1 MNYLTRA
8 PVEIGKTFGSPFA
21 EGGKTIG
28 DLISV
33 GLNIAFAAA
42 GIILLISFIIA
53 GIGLI
58 SGAGN
63 NNPEKLEKG
72 KQALTSTVIGFVVV
86 FVAYWIVKLIEQIT
100 GINLL
105 TLKL

>member
-1 MNYLTRA
+1 MNYLSQV
-8 PVEIGKTFGSPFA
+8 PIGTTFGSPFS

-28 DLISV
+28 DLVSV
-33 GLNIAFAAA
+33 GLGIAFVVA
-42 GIILLISFIIA
+42 GIVLLVSFIIA

-86 FVAYWIVKLIEQIT
+86 FTAYWIVKLIEQVVP
-100 GINLL
+100 GLVLL
-105 TLKL
+105 P

>member
-1 MNYLTRA
+1 MKYLA
-8 PVEIGKTFGSPFA
+8 EIKITDYFKTPFTGEA
-21 EGGKTIG
+21 GGTIG
-28 DLISV
+28 NLVSV
-33 GLNIAFAAA
+33 GLGIAFVIA
-42 GIILLISFIIA
+42 GIVLLASFIVA

-86 FVAYWIVKLIEQIT
+86 FTAYWIVKLIGQVT
-100 GINLL
+100 GLELL
-105 TLKL
+105 K